1 MQKRLLIFFLLFSQ
15 IVFAQRG
22 VLYVKKKGFK
32 KVRSFKEGSVIKF
45 KTKDSEVIYGGVQLV
60 KRDSIYVNS
69 QWFNIN
75 RINRIYLRD
84 KKYHFSTQLFLLTTA
99 GVAISTAGMTLAE
112 WASFKDA
119 LAYSAGIGYG
129 NFIITNFPSLK
140 RKKYNIGKKF
150 KLQTLDLHF

>member
-1 MQKRLLIFFLLFSQ
+1 MQRLLLVLFLLFSQ

-22 VLYVKKKGFK
+22 FLYVKKKGFK
-32 KVRSFKEGSVIKF
+32 IVRGFVEGSEIKF
-45 KTKDSEVIYGGVQLV
+45 KTKDGEVIYGGIQLV

-69 QWFNIN
+69 HWFNIK

-84 KKYHFSTQLFLLTTA
+84 KKYHFNTQLFLLTTA

-129 NFIITNFPSLK
+129 NFIIANFPSLK

-150 KLQTLDLHF
+150 TLQTLDLHF

>member
-1 MQKRLLIFFLLFSQ
+1 MQRLLLVLFLLFSQ

-22 VLYVKKKGFK
+22 FLYVKKKGFK
-32 KVRSFKEGSVIKF
+32 KVRGFDEGSEIKF
-45 KTKDSEVIYGGVQLV
+45 KTKDGEVIYGGIQLV

-69 QWFNIN
+69 HWFNIK

-84 KKYHFSTQLFLLTTA
+84 KKYHFNTQLFLLTTA

-129 NFIITNFPSLK
+129 NFIIANFPSLK

-150 KLQTLDLHF
+150 TLQTLDLHF